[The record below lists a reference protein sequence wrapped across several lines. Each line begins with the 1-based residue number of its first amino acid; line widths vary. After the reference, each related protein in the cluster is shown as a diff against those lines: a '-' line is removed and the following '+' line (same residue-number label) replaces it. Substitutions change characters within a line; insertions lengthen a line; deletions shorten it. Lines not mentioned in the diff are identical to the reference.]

1 MVYAHRYWIWI
12 WYAILA
18 IGSIGFLPALQWG
31 RQTNWRNLDEVLRAF
46 GTICASIGMLLLL
59 KEIGGAVGY
68 ALLVIALVVF
78 ITAFV
83 WGRHLELER
92 KKSATPTSAG
102 G

>member
-1 MVYAHRYWIWI
+1 MFGKRYWIWI

-18 IGSIGFLPALQWG
+18 IGIIGLVPALQWG

-59 KEIGGAVGY
+59 KEIVGALGY
-68 ALLVIALVVF
+68 ALLIVALVVF
-78 ITAFV
+78 ISAFV
-83 WGRHLELER
+83 WGRRLELER
-92 KKSATPTSAG
+92 KKPATPTSAG